1 MDARIAAAGFLDADG
16 FALPVEL
23 REVVQPQAAAEPTR
37 EGIEPPPGYG
47 VTTFPSNFPTSSAI
61 ANVLSSLSLR
71 PITCTATGAP

>member
-37 EGIEPPPGYG
+37 EGIEPGGRRTP
-47 VTTFPSNFPTSSAI
+47 A
-61 ANVLSSLSLR
+61 
-71 PITCTATGAP
+71 